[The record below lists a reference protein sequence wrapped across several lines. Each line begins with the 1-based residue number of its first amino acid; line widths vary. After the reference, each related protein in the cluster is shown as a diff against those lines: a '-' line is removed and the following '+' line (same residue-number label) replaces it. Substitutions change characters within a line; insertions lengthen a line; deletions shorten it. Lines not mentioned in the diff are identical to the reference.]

1 MPIAFIFSH
10 LLFLGLGVVGVG
22 LNAVERQQAPEW
34 AYSFLPLPA
43 VWTSL
48 DHRTVD
54 LAFLAVFVWVPPALL
69 CLERETGLLAV
80 GAVAA
85 WHVYY
90 PRWHIAAQVASR
102 FEMQLW
108 Q

>member
-48 DHRTVD
+48 DRRTVD